1 MAMKL
6 TQLASKPQLIKLT
19 LDDKIIV
26 EEFGD
31 ELEFWIYDRQPVEE
45 FIKLATASQ
54 EDYGQLINMV
64 NQLVLDED
72 GKKIIQDGL
81 SLPNKVMMA
90 VIGSVV
96 ERLGK

>member
-1 MAMKL
+1 MKL